1 LDELS
6 EADIQCL
13 EQVWAEF
20 GGMTQWELVRYTH
33 DRKNVPE
40 WEDPNGSSN
49 PIPLERIMT
58 LLGIENADEQAALV
72 EEHRQIDSV
81 LESLRA

>member
-1 LDELS
+1 
-6 EADIQCL
+6 
-13 EQVWAEF
+13 
-20 GGMTQWELVRYTH
+20 MNQWQLVDYTH

-58 LLGIENADEQAALV
+58 LRGIENADEQAALV
-72 EEHRQIDSV
+72 EDHRHIDGV
-81 LESLRA
+81 FNSLRH